1 MAYPNSFPYF
11 GASTQIIYLNI
22 PKEKNIS
29 DAESWHGK
37 LWSAAL
43 DLIEKSEGFQRLY
56 WGRCLEKPGDVQL
69 HVGR

>member
-1 MAYPNSFPYF
+1 
-11 GASTQIIYLNI
+11 
-22 PKEKNIS
+22 
-29 DAESWHGK
+29 
-37 LWSAAL
+37 L